1 MRNPKLAAI
10 LVESVEENT
19 KEKLCLIEDIMKVK
33 RFLWS
38 QGDKQHDEFLDDDKK
53 AELWLSLYDMD
64 YCQLRVIN
72 AGYETRAALLLLNKV
87 KQLA

>member
-10 LVESVEENT
+10 LAQSVDENR

-33 RFLWS
+33 RLLWA
-38 QGDKQHDEFLDDDKK
+38 QGDKQHDEFLDEDKK
-53 AELWLSLYDMD
+53 AELWLSLYEMD

-72 AGYETRAALLLLNKV
+72 AGYETRVGLLMLNKS